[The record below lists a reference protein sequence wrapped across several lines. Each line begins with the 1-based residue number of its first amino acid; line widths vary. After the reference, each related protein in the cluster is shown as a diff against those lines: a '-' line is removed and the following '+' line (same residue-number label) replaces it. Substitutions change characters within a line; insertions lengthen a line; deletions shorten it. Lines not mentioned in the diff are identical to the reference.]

1 MPEILRMPE
10 VAANTTEAVVS
21 SWNVDLNTP
30 YAAGE
35 AIVTVETEKAAVD
48 IEAETEGAL
57 LRLLA
62 DEGQTVAVGS
72 PIAVWGSPG
81 ETPDAVDA
89 LVATL
94 DLPTG
99 ITTGAGSDD
108 ERRAEAVP
116 AESAVA
122 DRGAGAAS
130 PANGGRIFASPIAR
144 KLAAEAGLDLAAVVG
159 TGPNQSIRRR
169 DVEAALAAARSAEAA
184 AGGPDAAASPSS
196 DHAVEPATAGAEFE
210 DVPISRMR
218 QAVARRLVDSKHSAP
233 HFYLR
238 GTVRVDRLL
247 DVRRELND
255 GTQAAISL
263 NDLVVK
269 AVAVAHSRVPGLNV
283 RWNGDSVRQYRQA
296 DIAVAVA
303 TEHGLVTPVVR
314 GVDTMPIGKLA
325 ERTRDLIRRAHDRRL
340 RQHELEGGSIT
351 VTNLGMFGTEE
362 FAAIINPPHA
372 AILAVGAASRQPHVV
387 DGELGVAT
395 IMRLCL
401 SVDHR
406 PVDGVTAAEW
416 MRELTGIIEHSLQ
429 ILA

>member
-10 VAANTTEAVVS
+10 VAANTIEAVVS
-21 SWNVDLNTP
+21 SWNVSLNTP
-30 YAAGE
+30 YSAGE

-48 IEAETEGAL
+48 IEAETEGTL

-72 PIAVWGSPG
+72 PIAVWGSPD
-81 ETPDAVDA
+81 ETQDAVDA

-94 DLPTG
+94 DIPTG
-99 ITTGAGSDD
+99 ATSGVGSD
-108 ERRAEAVP
+108 ERRAEVVP
-116 AESAVA
+116 ADSAVA
-122 DRGAGAAS
+122 DRGTGAAS
-130 PANGGRIFASPIAR
+130 LANGGRIFASPIAR
-144 KLAAEAGLDLAAVVG
+144 KLAVEAGLDLAAVVG

-169 DVEAALAAARSAEAA
+169 DVEAALAAARSAGAA
-184 AGGPDAAASPSS
+184 AGGPDAGASPSS
-196 DHAVEPATAGAEFE
+196 GHAVEPAIAGAGFE
-210 DVPISRMR
+210 DVPISRIR
-218 QAVARRLVDSKHSAP
+218 QTVARRLVDSKHSAP

-255 GTQAAISL
+255 GTEVTVSL
-263 NDLVVK
+263 NDLVVM
-269 AVAVAHSRVPGLNV
+269 AVAAAHSRVPGLNV

-314 GVDTMPIGKLA
+314 GVDTMPIGQLA

-387 DGELGVAT
+387 DGELRVAT

-416 MRELTGIIEHSLQ
+416 MRELTGIIEHPLQ